1 MAELL
6 VDTRMQQRI
15 HSNLLRR
22 EVDQHTYIGA
32 SPFTSKRPEFVD
44 WIRVVAEKFRLRD
57 TSSASAI
64 AYLDQA
70 MDYYAAR
77 INFFDLQVLAMA
89 CLMVG
94 AKMEEQEPD
103 IPLLTQVIKTAGLSC
118 TVDQLGAAE
127 LQVLKAWDWNVCVV
141 TPNHFVEL
149 YSRESALDDMVT
161 GRAQA
166 FEHIDRISEYATE
179 AARTAWR
186 DKAMLQFR
194 PSVLATA
201 SVICAR
207 TVLKVEPHLPP
218 SLMAIS
224 GWGQHTATE
233 ASVDLGTC
241 CKMLLR
247 LCSSVDSIPA
257 LSPLAAHAK
266 EMEGIAKSLF
276 PDLRDGDP
284 IQWPLAKLS
293 LNEPEA
299 TVFKADGTSTS
310 TTATAAAVAK
320 GGGAAPTTAEQE
332 AVGAVGAQ
340 LLQAGTDKKSG
351 LVTVMPMMTW

>member
-22 EVDQHTYIGA
+22 EIDQHKYVGA

-64 AYLDQA
+64 AYMDRA
-70 MDYYAAR
+70 MDYYNSK

-118 TVDQLGAAE
+118 TVEQLGAAE

-186 DKAMLQFR
+186 DHTMLQFR

-224 GWGQHTATE
+224 GWGQHAAAET
-233 ASVDLGTC
+233 SVDLSTC

-247 LCSSVDSIPA
+247 LCSSVVSIPA

-276 PDLRDGDP
+276 PDMREGDP
-284 IQWPLAKLS
+284 IRWPLAQLS

-299 TVFKADGTSTS
+299 
-310 TTATAAAVAK
+310 AVAK
-320 GGGAAPTTAEQE
+320 FDGVAVTGASADAVSGADRKSSDGGRVEAARRTAEPTRSAE
-332 AVGAVGAQ
+332 AVGAVVYYPSA
-340 LLQAGTDKKSG
+340 
-351 LVTVMPMMTW
+351 TW